1 MKGATSRR
9 RDLRWTALGVAAALI
24 AALGAALWLVGQER
38 AAPGSAE
45 FDARFRQATILLHA
59 RDYEHAATVLHR
71 LLQGAPQVPELH
83 VNMGY
88 AMLGLQRPAAAR
100 DFFQGA
106 IELRPAQAN
115 AYFGLAEALQALGDR
130 RGALGAMRAYVH
142 LSPPDDPFVRKAQAA
157 LWELEAPPAKED
169 AR

>member
-1 MKGATSRR
+1 MRR
-9 RDLRWTALGVAAALI
+9 RDVRGKALALAVSLI
-24 AALGAALWLVGQER
+24 AALGAAIWFAGEER

-45 FDARFRQATILLHA
+45 FDARFRQAALLLHA
-59 RDYEHAATVLHR
+59 REYEHAAALLHR
-71 LLQGAPQVPELH
+71 LLQDAPRVPEVH
-83 VNMGY
+83 ANMGY
-88 AMLGLQRPAAAR
+88 AMLGLKRPAAAR

-115 AYFGLAEALQALGDR
+115 AYFGLAEALEALGDR

-142 LSPPDDPFVRKAQAA
+142 LSPPHDPFVRKAQAA
-157 LWELEAPPAKED
+157 VWELENPPAKER